1 MGLILLR
8 SLARKMMNRI
18 LLMMIIVQTQVFAQF
33 TIPDIKVEYVI
44 DGDTFI
50 AFVNDKKER
59 IRMKCIDAPE
69 LKQTFIGFDNAKK
82 EIGAEAR
89 EHLESLLIRSDLLN
103 LKCSDERDKHGRLT
117 CDVFDGRE
125 ANGQGKSDSI
135 NLQMVKDGYAYAMPS
150 QSFSQADGVIYLGHQ
165 HLAILSQVGL
175 WRYGVWDESWR
186 WRNH

>member
-1 MGLILLR
+1 
-8 SLARKMMNRI
+8 
-18 LLMMIIVQTQVFAQF
+18 MMIIVQTQVFAQF

-50 AFVNDKKER
+50 AFVNGKKER

-117 CDVFDGRE
+117 CDVFD
-125 ANGQGKSDSI
+125 NKGKSLA
-135 NLQMVKDGYAYAMPS
+135 LQMVKDGYAYAMPS
-150 QSFSQADGVIYLGHQ
+150 KCFSQLEGVQYLGHQ

-175 WRYGVWDESWR
+175 WQYGV
-186 WRNH
+186 

>member
-1 MGLILLR
+1 M
-8 SLARKMMNRI
+8 
-18 LLMMIIVQTQVFAQF
+18 QVFAQF

-103 LKCSDERDKHGRLT
+103 LKCSDGRDKYGRLT
-117 CDVFDGRE
+117 CDVFD
-125 ANGQGKSDSI
+125 NKCDSI

-150 QSFSQADGVIYLGHQ
+150 QCFSKADGMIYLGYQ
-165 HLAILSQVGL
+165 YVARVGQVGL

>member
-1 MGLILLR
+1 
-8 SLARKMMNRI
+8 MMNRI

-50 AFVNDKKER
+50 AFVNGKKER

-103 LKCSDERDKHGRLT
+103 LKCSDGRDKYGRLT
-117 CDVFDGRE
+117 CDVFDDK
-125 ANGQGKSDSI
+125 NDSI

-150 QSFSQADGVIYLGHQ
+150 KCFSQLEGVQYLGHQ

-175 WRYGVWDESWR
+175 WQYGV
-186 WRNH
+186 